1 MDRKRLQGF
10 LHLEWTA
17 TMLNATQLVAKRG
30 TIVSTRSQPLLSE
43 QGAGLKPFIKAERE
57 LNMCTSAVVKIS
69 LQHQYRYYSTSVDDA
84 MTTAMFRVV
93 QASPLHAAPYS
104 CNYSRKL

>member
-1 MDRKRLQGF
+1 
-10 LHLEWTA
+10 
-17 TMLNATQLVAKRG
+17 MLNATQLVAKRG